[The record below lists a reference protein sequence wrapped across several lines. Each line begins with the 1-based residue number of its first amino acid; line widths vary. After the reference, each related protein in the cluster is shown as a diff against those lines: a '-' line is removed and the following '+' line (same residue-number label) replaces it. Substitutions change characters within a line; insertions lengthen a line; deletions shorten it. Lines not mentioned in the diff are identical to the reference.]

1 MLKRITNS
9 ITIPFDE
16 IITQTDDPDDVRLGK
31 RLFVRFHFF
40 LVIITLI
47 LTIQGIII
55 ADRTYAIVMFLIFIA
70 FFFNMALFRRS
81 GRFRVHFFLFV
92 LFTMVIPFSTSAI
105 FGGFNANSYDLW
117 LSFSPLLLVVLV
129 FDQHTIIRWF
139 VVYVGLVVLSGFL
152 EPYVA
157 NPENVP
163 SSQTFDIV
171 SNSLGVAVV
180 TLLILIYYKREKNNA
195 QHLLALE
202 QEKSENLLLNILP
215 KEIAAILK
223 TKTDIIAEHFDEA
236 SILFADLVGFTPM
249 TAQMEPTEMVGLL
262 NEIFSS
268 FDSIVEKYGAEKIRT
283 IGDNYMLA
291 AGVPNERRDHAQAI
305 TDIALEMQAYIQSL
319 PSQNGKKIDFRIGI
333 NSGPLVAGVIGHKK
347 FQYDLWGDTVNIA
360 SRMESQ
366 GAPGRIQVTKNT
378 YGLLKDEFT
387 FEAKG
392 RIDVKGIG
400 EMETWYLIGRN
411 D

>member
-1 MLKRITNS
+1 
-9 ITIPFDE
+9 
-16 IITQTDDPDDVRLGK
+16 
-31 RLFVRFHFF
+31 
-40 LVIITLI
+40 
-47 LTIQGIII
+47 
-55 ADRTYAIVMFLIFIA
+55 
-70 FFFNMALFRRS
+70 
-81 GRFRVHFFLFV
+81 
-92 LFTMVIPFSTSAI
+92 MVIPFLWSAK
-105 FGGFNANSYDLW
+105 FGGFNSNSYALW
-117 LSFSPLLLVVLV
+117 LSFSALLLVVLV

-157 NPENVP
+157 NPENI
-163 SSQTFDIV
+163 SSTITFNIV
-171 SNSLGVAVV
+171 SNSLSAAVV

-268 FDSIVEKYGAEKIRT
+268 FDSIVETYGAEKIRT

-291 AGVPNERRDHAQAI
+291 TGVPNERRDHAQAI
-305 TDIALEMQAYIQSL
+305 TDIALEMQAYIHSL

-378 YGLLKDEFT
+378 YALLKDEFT
-387 FEAKG
+387 FETRG

-400 EMETWYLIGRN
+400 EMETWYLIGRK